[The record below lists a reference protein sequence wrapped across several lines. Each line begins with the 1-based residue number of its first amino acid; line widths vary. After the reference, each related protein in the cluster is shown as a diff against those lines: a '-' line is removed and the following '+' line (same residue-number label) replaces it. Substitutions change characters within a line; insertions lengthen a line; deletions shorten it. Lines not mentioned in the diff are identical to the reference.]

1 MVIVLTTFLQTHPP
15 QSKKRAD
22 IQEELD
28 TMKTAFEIRLSQIEK
43 RYQRQ
48 LWLATEQANMERYN
62 RRLSPLPPPAAAAV
76 SWGQYYHQPQR
87 GYHIQQSKHLCSLPS
102 RQPAESWQG
111 NCKRRLFSDEG
122 AGYYSDDEN
131 LRHFNCGYTDPHYYY
146 DSDDSMSEQL
156 SPEYP
161 EDFVFPED
169 DVELLTKRPWFEDD
183 SPNGSIR
190 NGKSS
195 RESKKISPH
204 EHSETKKAIRE
215 KLAYYH
221 EKIRQHYQ
229 DKSEAKIT
237 QRYKQHFSDIGKSDN
252 AVTTTRLQQLEQ
264 RIQELE
270 CSLQN
275 QTLV

>member
-1 MVIVLTTFLQTHPP
+1 
-15 QSKKRAD
+15 
-22 IQEELD
+22 
-28 TMKTAFEIRLSQIEK
+28 MKTAFEIRLSQIEK

-62 RRLSPLPPPAAAAV
+62 RRPSPLPAPW
-76 SWGQYYHQPQR
+76 SQYYHQPQR
-87 GYHIQQSKHLCSLPS
+87 MYPSHHQSKRLCSLPS
-102 RQPAESWQG
+102 RQTADAWQG
-111 NCKRRLFSDEG
+111 NCRRRLFSDEG
-122 AGYYSDDEN
+122 AGYCSDDET
-131 LRHFNCGYTDPHYYY
+131 LRHFNYGYADQHYYY
-146 DSDDSMSEQL
+146 DSDDSLSEQL

-161 EDFVFPED
+161 EELVFPED
-169 DVELLTKRPWFEDD
+169 DLELLNKKPWFEEND

-190 NGKSS
+190 SGKGNN

-229 DKSEAKIT
+229 DKSEARIA
-237 QRYKQHFSDIGKSDN
+237 QRHKQYYSDVDKNDSE
-252 AVTTTRLQQLEQ
+252 VTTTRLQQLEQ

>member
-1 MVIVLTTFLQTHPP
+1 
-15 QSKKRAD
+15 
-22 IQEELD
+22 
-28 TMKTAFEIRLSQIEK
+28 MKTAFEIRLSQIEK

-62 RRLSPLPPPAAAAV
+62 NRRPSPLPIP
-76 SWGQYYHQPQR
+76 WGQYYHQPQR
-87 GYHIQQSKHLCSLPS
+87 GYPPHHQSKRLSSLPS
-102 RQPAESWQG
+102 RPTAETWQG
-111 NCKRRLFSDEG
+111 NCRKRLFSDEG
-122 AGYYSDDEN
+122 AGYCSDDEN
-131 LRHFNCGYTDPHYYY
+131 LRHYNYAQGYMDPQYYY
-146 DSDDSMSEQL
+146 DSDDSLSEQL

-161 EDFVFPED
+161 EEPVFPED
-169 DVELLTKRPWFEDD
+169 DLELLHKKPWFEEND

-190 NGKSS
+190 SGRGN

-229 DKSEAKIT
+229 DKSEARIA
-237 QRYKQHFSDIGKSDN
+237 QRYRQYVGDVDKSDSTI
-252 AVTTTRLQQLEQ
+252 TTTRLQQLEQ

>member
-1 MVIVLTTFLQTHPP
+1 
-15 QSKKRAD
+15 
-22 IQEELD
+22 
-28 TMKTAFEIRLSQIEK
+28 MKTAFEIRLSQIEK

-62 RRLSPLPPPAAAAV
+62 NRRPSPLPVVP
-76 SWGQYYHQPQR
+76 WGQYYHQPQR
-87 GYHIQQSKHLCSLPS
+87 AYAYQHQSKCLSSLPS
-102 RQPAESWQG
+102 RPTGEMWQG
-111 NCKRRLFSDEG
+111 NCRKRLFSDEG
-122 AGYYSDDEN
+122 AGYCSDDEN
-131 LRHFNCGYTDPHYYY
+131 LRHFNYSHGYVDPQYYY
-146 DSDDSMSEQL
+146 DSDDSLSEQL
-156 SPEYP
+156 SPECP
-161 EDFVFPED
+161 EELVFPED
-169 DVELLTKRPWFEDD
+169 DLELLHKKPWFEDND
-183 SPNGSIR
+183 SPDGSVR
-190 NGKSS
+190 SGKGN

-229 DKSEAKIT
+229 DKSEARIA
-237 QRYKQHFSDIGKSDN
+237 QRYKQYISDVEKSDS
-252 AVTTTRLQQLEQ
+252 VMTTTRLQQLEQ

>member
-1 MVIVLTTFLQTHPP
+1 
-15 QSKKRAD
+15 
-22 IQEELD
+22 
-28 TMKTAFEIRLSQIEK
+28 MKTAFEIRLSQIEK

-62 RRLSPLPPPAAAAV
+62 NRRPSPLPVAP
-76 SWGQYYHQPQR
+76 WGQYYHQPQSQR
-87 GYHIQQSKHLCSLPS
+87 GYPYHQSKRICSLPS
-102 RQPAESWQG
+102 RPTTTETWQG
-111 NCKRRLFSDEG
+111 SCRKRLFSDERG
-122 AGYYSDDEN
+122 GYCSDDEN
-131 LRHFNCGYTDPHYYY
+131 LRHFNYAHGYMDSQYYY
-146 DSDDSMSEQL
+146 DSDDSLSEQL
-156 SPEYP
+156 SPEYA
-161 EDFVFPED
+161 EELVFPED
-169 DVELLTKRPWFEDD
+169 DMDSLNKKPWFEDSD
-183 SPNGSIR
+183 SPNGSVR
-190 NGKSS
+190 SGKGS

-229 DKSEAKIT
+229 DKSEARIA
-237 QRYKQHFSDIGKSDN
+237 QRYKQYASDIDKSDN
-252 AVTTTRLQQLEQ
+252 IITTTRLQQLEQ

>member
-1 MVIVLTTFLQTHPP
+1 
-15 QSKKRAD
+15 
-22 IQEELD
+22 
-28 TMKTAFEIRLSQIEK
+28 MKTAFEIRLSQIEK

-62 RRLSPLPPPAAAAV
+62 RRPSPIPSP
-76 SWGQYYHQPQR
+76 WGQYYHQPQR
-87 GYHIQQSKHLCSLPS
+87 VYPQHTSKQQRILSHPT
-102 RQPAESWQG
+102 AEAWQG
-111 NCKRRLFSDEG
+111 NCKRRLFSDERG
-122 AGYYSDDEN
+122 GYCSDDEN
-131 LRHFNCGYTDPHYYY
+131 LRHFNYGYMDPHYYY
-146 DSDDSMSEQL
+146 DSDDSLSEQL
-156 SPEYP
+156 SPEYS
-161 EDFVFPED
+161 EELVFPED
-169 DVELLTKRPWFEDD
+169 DIELLNRKPWFEDND
-183 SPNGSIR
+183 SPTGSVR
-190 NGKSS
+190 SGRSN

-229 DKSEAKIT
+229 DKSEARIA
-237 QRYKQHFSDIGKSDN
+237 QRYKQYFNDVDTGDS

>member
-1 MVIVLTTFLQTHPP
+1 
-15 QSKKRAD
+15 
-22 IQEELD
+22 
-28 TMKTAFEIRLSQIEK
+28 MKTAFEIRLSQIEK

-62 RRLSPLPPPAAAAV
+62 RRPSPLPAP
-76 SWGQYYHQPQR
+76 WGHAQYYHQAQR
-87 GYHIQQSKHLCSLPS
+87 MHPSHQSKRMCTLPS
-102 RQPAESWQG
+102 RQTAADTWQG
-111 NCKRRLFSDEG
+111 NYRRRLFSDEG
-122 AGYYSDDEN
+122 GGYCSDNEN
-131 LRHFNCGYTDPHYYY
+131 LRHFNYGYMDPHYYC

-161 EDFVFPED
+161 EELVFPED
-169 DVELLTKRPWFEDD
+169 DLELLHKKPWFEEND

-190 NGKSS
+190 SGRGN

-229 DKSEAKIT
+229 DKSDART
-237 QRYKQHFSDIGKSDN
+237 VQRYKQYLSDADKSDST
-252 AVTTTRLQQLEQ
+252 VTTTRLQQLEQ

>member
-1 MVIVLTTFLQTHPP
+1 
-15 QSKKRAD
+15 
-22 IQEELD
+22 
-28 TMKTAFEIRLSQIEK
+28 MKTAFEIRLSQIEK

-62 RRLSPLPPPAAAAV
+62 RRPSPLPAAP
-76 SWGQYYHQPQR
+76 WGQYYHQTQR
-87 GYHIQQSKHLCSLPS
+87 GYHHPHQSKHLRNLPP
-102 RQPAESWQG
+102 QPTPGSWQT
-111 NCKRRLFSDEG
+111 NCRRRLFSDEG
-122 AGYYSDDEN
+122 AGYCSDDEN
-131 LRHFNCGYTDPHYYY
+131 FRHFNYGYIDSHYY
-146 DSDDSMSEQL
+146 DSDDSLSEQL

-161 EDFVFPED
+161 EDLVFPED
-169 DVELLTKRPWFEDD
+169 DMDLPNKRPWFEDND

-190 NGKSS
+190 SGKGN
-195 RESKKISPH
+195 RESRKISPH

-229 DKSEAKIT
+229 EKSEARM
-237 QRYKQHFSDIGKSDN
+237 RYKQYSSDIDN
-252 AVTTTRLQQLEQ
+252 NGDGTVTTTRLQQLEQ

>member
-1 MVIVLTTFLQTHPP
+1 
-15 QSKKRAD
+15 
-22 IQEELD
+22 
-28 TMKTAFEIRLSQIEK
+28 MKTAFEIRLSQIEK

-48 LWLATEQANMERYN
+48 LWLATEQANVERYN
-62 RRLSPLPPPAAAAV
+62 RRPSPLPSP
-76 SWGQYYHQPQR
+76 WGQYYHQPQR
-87 GYHIQQSKHLCSLPS
+87 AYPHQQSKHLCSLPS
-102 RQPAESWQG
+102 RPATETWQG

-122 AGYYSDDEN
+122 SGYSSDNEN
-131 LRHFNCGYTDPHYYY
+131 LRHVNHGYMDPHYYYY
-146 DSDDSMSEQL
+146 DSDDSLSEQL
-156 SPEYP
+156 SPDYP
-161 EDFVFPED
+161 EELVFPED
-169 DVELLTKRPWFEDD
+169 DLEMLNKRPWFEDD

-190 NGKSS
+190 SGKGN

-229 DKSEAKIT
+229 DKSDARIA
-237 QRYKQHFSDIGKSDN
+237 QRYRQYHGDVDKSNDSTI
-252 AVTTTRLQQLEQ
+252 TTTRLQQLEQ

-270 CSLQN
+270 CSLHN